1 MLYNETGITTLNK
14 ATPVIRIDE
23 LTDDSSRYEHF
34 SAAPPDEELVKY
46 WYSWVAL
53 AFINGFFSL
62 LVFLSIVANRRARRK
77 PFNLYLI
84 YLMIPDFTFSL
95 LCALTCLM
103 NAIHGS
109 YWSHWMCNF
118 QQFYVVFGIGANAWL
133 NLIIAHQLHIILRFS
148 KCRRRYKLPT
158 RRVVTIHA
166 IASYSWCL
174 FLASWGTFESK
185 KFPFHSGQAS
195 GLACLPLDGEDLTSS
210 LFFWLCFFP
219 LFAGIPVGGVTWI
232 CWDIYYRNLMPP
244 PGRRRIFTIYFARLI
259 IVFLIM
265 WIPTLLLLFVLARVP
280 HALSFIGGTWS
291 HMQGGLS
298 AYLILLKP
306 DIWKAFRK
314 FMPCSKDDPD
324 DDLSDRGSRMFSS
337 ELRISSNWMS
347 RRPSK
352 SGSMHPE
359 SISNSFG
366 LADCETA
373 KDEERSGELTEEIIV
388 FSEDALTT
396 KDGKPT
402 LDLCHP
408 YLDDSDTEADVIVD
422 GKKHCGMVEI
432 LEMDD

>member
-1 MLYNETGITTLNK
+1 
-14 ATPVIRIDE
+14 
-23 LTDDSSRYEHF
+23 
-34 SAAPPDEELVKY
+34 
-46 WYSWVAL
+46 
-53 AFINGFFSL
+53 
-62 LVFLSIVANRRARRK
+62 
-77 PFNLYLI
+77 
-84 YLMIPDFTFSL
+84 
-95 LCALTCLM
+95 
-103 NAIHGS
+103 
-109 YWSHWMCNF
+109 
-118 QQFYVVFGIGANAWL
+118 
-133 NLIIAHQLHIILRFS
+133 
-148 KCRRRYKLPT
+148 
-158 RRVVTIHA
+158 
-166 IASYSWCL
+166 
-174 FLASWGTFESK
+174 
-185 KFPFHSGQAS
+185 
-195 GLACLPLDGEDLTSS
+195 
-210 LFFWLCFFP
+210 
-219 LFAGIPVGGVTWI
+219 
-232 CWDIYYRNLMPP
+232 
-244 PGRRRIFTIYFARLI
+244 
-259 IVFLIM
+259 
-265 WIPTLLLLFVLARVP
+265 
-280 HALSFIGGTWS
+280 
-291 HMQGGLS
+291 MQGGLS